1 MNYIFQNTTAFVD
14 KLKSIY
20 ADRGA
25 YAVNREGEYYA
36 DSMTTA
42 VTGSQRYVQKA
53 VDLVDRIEASVER
66 DQQVWQRDVV
76 GAYPS
81 VPDFL
86 ANDPECMWRREPT
99 ENDNSPI
106 KIWVDLVTSGG
117 IDSHIIERRGAC
129 ISALILNLTARN
141 RAVELWSM
149 TNMHGR
155 DGITNICIKL
165 PSNPIDI
172 SVISYITSSA
182 GFQRNLLFGFGYKH
196 SGFDGGWGN
205 ALAKGTWEARS
216 ASCRKV
222 LLKGLAS
229 DVDIVIPAIHYVD
242 RHKFA
247 TDDQCI
253 AWVNAMVASVA

>member
-1 MNYIFQNTTAFVD
+1 MNYIFQNTTEFVD
-14 KLKSIY
+14 KLKEIY

-25 YAVNREGEYYA
+25 YAVNREGEYYL
-36 DSMTTA
+36 DSMATA
-42 VTGSQRYVQKA
+42 VNGSQRYVQKA
-53 VDLVDRIEASVER
+53 VDLIDRIEASVER
-66 DQQVWQRDVV
+66 DQRVWQRDVV

-86 ANDPECMWRREPT
+86 ANDPECMWKREPT
-99 ENDNSPI
+99 SDDNSPI

-117 IDSHIIERRGAC
+117 IDSNIIERRGAC

-149 TNMHGR
+149 SNMDGD
-155 DGITNICIKL
+155 DGITNVCIKL

-182 GFQRNLLFGFGYKH
+182 GFMRTLLFGFGYKH
-196 SGFDGGWGN
+196 NGFSGAWGK
-205 ALAKGTWEARS
+205 ALATGTWEQRT

-229 DVDIVIPAIHYVD
+229 DSDIVIPAIHYVD

-247 TDDQCI
+247 TDDQCVE
-253 AWVNAMVASVA
+253 WVNTMVASVA